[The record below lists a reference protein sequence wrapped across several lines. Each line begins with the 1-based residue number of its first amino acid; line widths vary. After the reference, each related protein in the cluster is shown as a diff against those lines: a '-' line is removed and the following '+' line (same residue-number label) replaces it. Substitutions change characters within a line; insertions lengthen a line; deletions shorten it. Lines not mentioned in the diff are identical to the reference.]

1 MLIGTKKEV
10 WKYLIE
16 AESDSKEIIFHYH
29 IFNYLILRIC
39 FSDCQMY

>member
-1 MLIGTKKEV
+1 MLIGTKKEA

-29 IFNYLILRIC
+29 IF
-39 FSDCQMY
+39 